1 MYENKV
7 AIHSFIPSFVHQY
20 FLKWSEIFKLDLHG
34 IGLVLIS
41 FFFSD
46 SLFIWT
52 RFNSSFS
59 FEYFTGFWWM
69 TEMSNLCH
77 RITCWFMIL
86 CLKCFNYY
94 NLNEL
99 HTYKYEINTKPILLH
114 IFLIR
119 TIYTITLSRWKKQ
132 PNHSN
137 NSHVAPIKICL
148 YYKTKTS
155 STVLIVRL
163 SNLVC

>member
-1 MYENKV
+1 M
-7 AIHSFIPSFVHQY
+7 AIVWMGKFERLACFFHLERVIVY
-20 FLKWSEIFKLDLHG
+20 IVLIKKICNR

-52 RFNSSFS
+52 RFNSSVS

-99 HTYKYEINTKPILLH
+99 HTYKFHTFEQFFTSLSMSLSL
-114 IFLIR
+114 FTSTIR
-119 TIYTITLSRWKKQ
+119 RQ
-132 PNHSN
+132 
-137 NSHVAPIKICL
+137 
-148 YYKTKTS
+148 
-155 STVLIVRL
+155 VLQF
-163 SNLVC
+163 